1 MTLLTYNKLV
11 RDKIPEIIQKEGKN
25 CTTKTLSNKEYK
37 VELKRKLVEESTELL
52 KTKTNEEMLE
62 ELADIY
68 EVIEAI
74 LFEEKFDIK
83 DIQEKRVCKNM
94 QKGAFETKTYLQEVQ

>member
-1 MTLLTYNKLV
+1 MNLMTYNKLV
-11 RDKIPEIIQKEGKN
+11 RDRIPEIIKKDGKV
-25 CTTKTLSNKEYK
+25 CSTKTLTATEYQ

-52 KTKTNEEMLE
+52 DANTKEEMLE

-83 DIQEKRVCKNM
+83 DIQDKRICKNM
-94 QKGAFETKTYLQEVQ
+94 RKGSFEDKVYLKEVN